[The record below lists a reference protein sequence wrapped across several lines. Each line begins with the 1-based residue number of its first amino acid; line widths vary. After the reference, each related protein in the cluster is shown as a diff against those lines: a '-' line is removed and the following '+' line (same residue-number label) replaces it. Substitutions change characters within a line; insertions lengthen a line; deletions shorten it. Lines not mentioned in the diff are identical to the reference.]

1 MKLVLVGGCRNAE
14 DHARVEE
21 LKKMAENLDMADHV
35 VFEVNVGVAVARK
48 A

>member
-14 DHARVEE
+14 DYARVEE

-35 VFEVNVGVAVARK
+35 VFEVNVGIMMGCEA
-48 A
+48 